1 MPTKAMAQH
10 CQFGRAGIR
19 AMHLIKVKCPLS
31 GRDST
36 LWKTV
41 EAGRLPEHYQVQVQ
55 HQLMVTKAAVADVF
69 VFDVANGI
77 LLEVAPDAGSW
88 PRIHEAWDAFIR
100 CVMEERAPPLTDRD
114 TRARDDPDWLS
125 AASKY
130 LELRSAHDELSA
142 KLDEAKTRPVG
153 LASHTR
159 EQGGGLSVTRLWKR
173 GNIDYKRVPVLA
185 TIDLELYR
193 GATHEEIRVLVDR

>member
-1 MPTKAMAQH
+1 LKCHAVPNSRSRGTPSSAPNVFADPYRFFRFIEFLQGADDGEALTKARIFPRRVGSPRNARPKSSPTPCHAYQSDGSALSVRPCRH
-10 CQFGRAGIR
+10 PRYALDKGQ
-19 AMHLIKVKCPLS
+19 CPLN

-69 VFDVANGI
+69 VFDGANGI

-100 CVMEERAPPLTDRD
+100 RVMEERATATDR
-114 TRARDDPDWLS
+114 P
-125 AASKY
+125 
-130 LELRSAHDELSA
+130 
-142 KLDEAKTRPVG
+142 
-153 LASHTR
+153 
-159 EQGGGLSVTRLWKR
+159 
-173 GNIDYKRVPVLA
+173 
-185 TIDLELYR
+185 
-193 GATHEEIRVLVDR
+193 